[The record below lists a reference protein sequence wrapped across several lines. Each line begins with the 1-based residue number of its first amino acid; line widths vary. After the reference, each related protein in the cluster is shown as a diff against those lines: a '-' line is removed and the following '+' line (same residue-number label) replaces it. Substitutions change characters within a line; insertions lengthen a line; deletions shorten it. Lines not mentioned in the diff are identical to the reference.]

1 MLDKDLGETRLQVN
15 AVFRSTYMREIVGR
29 MHRFSQEGEKD
40 RFLLPLVLVI
50 GLKLLVASA
59 VYALATHG
67 GTAFS
72 TFWVHEWGIRD
83 SPGLALLF
91 HGWDSAWYM
100 RVAREGY
107 SYPAY
112 AFLPAYPFLIRM
124 VNLLVEDWVTS
135 SFAVS
140 FFLGVVA
147 VPMFQLLMEDH
158 MSRRRAM
165 VVTLLFATFPPVFF
179 FTSIAYTESLFTV
192 AILGTWLF
200 CLRKHWMLSS
210 IFSVIAT
217 LTKVYGF
224 IVCLPLAIRL
234 LDEKRRKEAF
244 LTVLIPSAAFLGW
257 NYYLFTL
264 SGDLMAF
271 WSSQRNWQEGWPF
284 GINSLVRSAAISVV
298 NASHGSALIQE
309 RLLVIAVW
317 IVVVSLVGIPVVASV
332 YVDREFGLYGV
343 LLFLFLASFGN
354 VWSFGRLLPFVLPA
368 WLTVRTSRRFAMV
381 LPILIF
387 AVVSGVVWYQF
398 VILGSWMG

>member
-1 MLDKDLGETRLQVN
+1 
-15 AVFRSTYMREIVGR
+15 
-29 MHRFSQEGEKD
+29 
-40 RFLLPLVLVI
+40 
-50 GLKLLVASA
+50 
-59 VYALATHG
+59 
-67 GTAFS
+67 
-72 TFWVHEWGIRD
+72 
-83 SPGLALLF
+83 
-91 HGWDSAWYM
+91 
-100 RVAREGY
+100 
-107 SYPAY
+107 
-112 AFLPAYPFLIRM
+112 
-124 VNLLVEDWVTS
+124 
-135 SFAVS
+135 
-140 FFLGVVA
+140 
-147 VPMFQLLMEDH
+147 
-158 MSRRRAM
+158 
-165 VVTLLFATFPPVFF
+165 
-179 FTSIAYTESLFTV
+179 
-192 AILGTWLF
+192 
-200 CLRKHWMLSS
+200 MLSS

-264 SGDLMAF
+264 SGDLMVF

-284 GINSLVRSAAISVV
+284 GINSLVRSAVISVV

-343 LLFLFLASFGN
+343 LLFLFFASFGS
-354 VWSFGRLLPFVLPA
+354 VWSFGRFLPFVLPA

-381 LPILIF
+381 LPILMF